1 MLQLTVPPGQ
11 PSQTRP
17 ASIAPDAVAALG
29 AELVRHARLL
39 HVVRAHMATWAPEGL
54 DGAAISLLMQL
65 VKCGPRRQGELAD
78 VAMLDPSTVSRYVG
92 QLVRRGLAERR
103 PDPADG
109 RAVQLVATRA
119 GQDAAGRMIERR
131 NEIFGDVLADWTAG
145 DVALLTAL
153 LTRLNDD
160 VDRRRQMFARP
171 EENR

>member
-1 MLQLTVPPGQ
+1 VLPGQ
-11 PSQTRP
+11 PSNTRT

-39 HVVRAHMATWAPEGL
+39 HLVRAHMATWAPEGL

-103 PDPADG
+103 PG
-109 RAVQLVATRA
+109 RGMVT
-119 GQDAAGRMIERR
+119 
-131 NEIFGDVLADWTAG
+131 
-145 DVALLTAL
+145 
-153 LTRLNDD
+153 
-160 VDRRRQMFARP
+160 P
-171 EENR
+171 